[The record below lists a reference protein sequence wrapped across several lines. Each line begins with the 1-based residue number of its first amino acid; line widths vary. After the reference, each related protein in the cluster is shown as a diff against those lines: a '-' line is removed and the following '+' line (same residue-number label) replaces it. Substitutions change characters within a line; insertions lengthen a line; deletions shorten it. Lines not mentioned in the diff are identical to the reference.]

1 MRGNV
6 FVSQENIKGL
16 KNMAQDT
23 TTDNYENMNTKRMH
37 IGKCTAENKQMENTK
52 GHIWFYVKVIQ
63 PQTGQSG

>member
-23 TTDNYENMNTKRMH
+23 TTDNYEKYEYKTYAHRKMH
-37 IGKCTAENKQMENTK
+37 RRKQTNGK
-52 GHIWFYVKVIQ
+52 Y
-63 PQTGQSG
+63 